1 MNVRSADPLSPSATL
16 GESMASVGA
25 PSSSLIVP
33 VPVPVEIAA
42 FTALLSSTTTFSSGS
57 SVASP
62 VTDTARVR
70 LVSPA
75 AKVRVPAAS
84 AV

>member
-1 MNVRSADPLSPSATL
+1 
-16 GESMASVGA
+16 MASVGA
-25 PSSSLIVP
+25 PSSSVIVP
-33 VPVPVEIAA
+33 VPVPVEIVA
-42 FTALLSSTTTFSSGS
+42 FTALLSSTTTVSSDS
-57 SVASP
+57 SVVSP

-75 AKVRVPAAS
+75 ANVSVPAAS